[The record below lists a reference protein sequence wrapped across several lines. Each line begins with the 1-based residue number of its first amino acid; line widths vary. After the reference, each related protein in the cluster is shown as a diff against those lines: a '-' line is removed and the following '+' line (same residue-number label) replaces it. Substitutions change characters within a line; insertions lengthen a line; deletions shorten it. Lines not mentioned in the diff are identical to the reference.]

1 MKKTALPLLLITG
14 LIITGCSSQPAA
26 PTPEPPVKDTGTDA
40 GTDTGAGTAAVPVMA
55 EKYTIFFGE
64 DGTLGIN
71 ADCNVVGG
79 TYVVRNNGTFVIET
93 SGEYVGEGLNLLTD
107 ANATMQFTPVRE
119 IALGPNDISLEIQD
133 LPYMWDA
140 QVVRGTPYD
149 DTKPPGPMG
158 LPAHIQASFTPT
170 DDTATEAPAPVM
182 YIIPVEAYKALWDEA
197 GNAAVSETTA
207 QIFQYASVLPYPGPI
222 SGLPVLPFEQVGGTN
237 DLAVQQGR
245 VPANLARATRDG
257 YRFVG
262 RFAQDANPV
271 TNQGLQYIY
280 QGFTSDAEYLVA
292 FFAPVRTDALV
303 NSAGEVAQDE
313 QDRLNADYS
322 GYMQERAVMLN
333 GLDSTTWQPDLAT
346 LDALV
351 ASLTINGMANNA
363 AIGFVWNA
371 LSNNTVPGGEQTPI
385 AEPYKSQR

>member
-1 MKKTALPLLLITG
+1 
-14 LIITGCSSQPAA
+14 
-26 PTPEPPVKDTGTDA
+26 
-40 GTDTGAGTAAVPVMA
+40 
-55 EKYTIFFGE
+55 
-64 DGTLGIN
+64 
-71 ADCNVVGG
+71 
-79 TYVVRNNGTFVIET
+79 
-93 SGEYVGEGLNLLTD
+93 VGECLNLLTD

-149 DTKPPGPMG
+149 DTQPPGPMG
-158 LPAHIQASFTPT
+158 LPAHIKASFTPT
-170 DDTATEAPAPVM
+170 DDTATQPPAPVM

-245 VPANLARATRDG
+245 VPANLASATKDG

-292 FFAPVRTDALV
+292 FFATVRTDALV

-322 GYMQERAVMLN
+322 GYMQERAAMLN

-371 LSNNTVPGGEQTPI
+371 LSNSTLPGGEQTPI
-385 AEPYKSQR
+385 AEPYKNQR